1 MIEIIP
7 QSLSEP
13 IQCLLVV
20 ASVMTAAASVQALFY
35 CFLPKRREREKRR
48 REGGEGERG
57 GERGGGGEKNYMYSK
72 LITLRI
78 LSHIPV
84 LIFFDF
90 FPPYNPLISPVD

>member
-13 IQCLLVV
+13 IQYLLVV

-48 REGGEGERG
+48 EGGRE